1 MDMVSRMMVSGLMRP
16 AFSAA
21 SIMAT
26 PILSLTLLRGL
37 KDSILAA

>member
-1 MDMVSRMMVSGLMRP
+1 MPVLPLVGSRMIVSGLIRP

-26 PILSLTLLRGL
+26 PIRSFTLCAGL
-37 KDSILAA
+37 